1 MLGTGK
7 HDLMLNVPEITKT
20 PPPQAVPATAPM
32 PCGPGKS
39 ADSPAI
45 ICDLADSDAFV
56 ETYRKPHVP
65 VMSSFGAGR
74 LHVCRLNG
82 SFDLDKAASEN
93 ADAMFRSIR
102 WIHVQNAKT
111 NNDYWDDLTFQ
122 LGRRA
127 YVYMDEGRTIGF
139 AITPGE
145 AEALA
150 KKFAR
155 AYSQPPVK
163 SDAGGDFYLI
173 QVESSDIKCHK
184 VSLPQDTVLT
194 AEALNIHYG
203 PGSHDWH
210 QGFVEKLRRK
220 DRGLTL
226 FEGLPGTGKTFY
238 IRHLMGVLKES
249 HRFYFIQTAN
259 LEILSSAEFIKFWA
273 DERRRYADR
282 QFVVV
287 MEDSDAAL
295 MTRGSDNRELVA
307 AILNLTD
314 GLLADFLRLHIIC
327 TINCTAS
334 DIDPALLRPGRLL
347 CHRIFNRLDYA
358 DALRL
363 AESLGRKL
371 PTAGDYSLAEIFADN
386 EKHDAKS
393 RSIGFAG

>member
-1 MLGTGK
+1 MLGIRK
-7 HDLMLNVPEITKT
+7 HDLMLNAPETNKT
-20 PPPQAVPATAPM
+20 SPPLAVPTTAPI

-39 ADSPAI
+39 SDSPTI

-56 ETYRKPHVP
+56 ESYRKPHVP

-74 LHVCRLNG
+74 LHVCRLTG

-93 ADAMFRSIR
+93 ADVMFRSIR
-102 WIHVQNAKT
+102 WIHTQNAKT
-111 NNDYWDDLTFQ
+111 NNEYWDDLTFQ
-122 LGRRA
+122 LGRRS
-127 YVYMDEGRTIGF
+127 YIYMDKDRIIGF
-139 AITPGE
+139 AITPDE

-150 KKFAR
+150 KKFAK
-155 AYSQPPVK
+155 AYSQPPAK

-184 VSLPQDTVLT
+184 VSLSPDTVLT
-194 AEALNIHYG
+194 AEALDIHYG
-203 PGSHDWH
+203 LGSQEWH

-226 FEGLPGTGKTFY
+226 FEGPPGTGKTFY
-238 IRHLMGVLKES
+238 IRHLMSVLKES

-259 LEILSSAEFIKFWA
+259 LKILSNAEFIKFWT
-273 DERRRYADR
+273 DERRRNADR

-327 TINCTAS
+327 TINCTSS

-347 CHRIFNRLDYA
+347 CHRIFSRLNYA

-363 AESLGRKL
+363 AGHLGRKL
-371 PTAGDYSLAEIFADN
+371 PVAGDYSLADIFAN
-386 EKHDAKS
+386 HEKQETK
-393 RSIGFAG
+393 RQPIGFAA